1 MKNEGMKFLLG
12 VPTHAGL
19 GERFTPKPL
28 HGFILH
34 VIVDTD
40 AV

>member
-12 VPTHAGL
+12 VPTTLVLASAL
-19 GERFTPKPL
+19 PKTPF

-34 VIVDTD
+34 VIVDMD
-40 AV
+40 AA